1 MRILT
6 DSGSIPFGEFS
17 FCSYFCAGRVEH
29 MLSVGAAVGK
39 CTLITGSR
47 LKVPE
52 QQDHMGRRR
61 YITATVAPLQSVDTT
76 SL

>member
-1 MRILT
+1 M
-6 DSGSIPFGEFS
+6 
-17 FCSYFCAGRVEH
+17 EH
-29 MLSVGAAVGK
+29 MLSVVGK

-61 YITATVAPLQSVDTT
+61 YITATFAVLQSVDTT
-76 SL
+76 SLRSEGYYIILSAAGLANRVQIYIFITL